1 MKASPQENT
10 VKILPVSRGR
20 DAAQCAAG
28 CLVIGLITLVCFRLG
43 LNFATPTFLYL
54 MVIVGLSLRG
64 SFISAAVASLVAVTC
79 LTFFFIKPI
88 YSFRVSDPID
98 VVAVVAF
105 LTTAGVI
112 TRLVAQVRQLMQ
124 EKLQRSETYLSYAQ
138 RLSHTGSFGWKVGAL
153 EISWSEETFRIFQVE
168 PGTQPTMELVLQRV
182 HPEDRELVKQTIEQ
196 AARAAEDFN
205 FEHRLVA
212 PDGGIKHVHVVAH
225 ARKDGAGTLEF
236 VGAVMDVTASK
247 AAAAALRQEQLKL
260 AHVARLTTVGELT
273 ASIAHEVNQPLA
285 AVVLNGNACLRWLD
299 REVPDLN
306 EAREAVRRIIRD
318 GNRGSA
324 VIARIRALLKRE
336 PQEKVAL
343 DVNQVVQETLAL
355 ARVDLQ
361 GAAVQV
367 ELGKSL
373 PRVNADRVQLQQVL
387 LNLTVNA
394 MDAMKPVTDRPRVLR
409 VLTQRQG
416 TQGDQGVLVVV
427 QDSGV
432 GLDAKQKEQVFETFH
447 TTKPDGLGM
456 GLSICRSIIEGH
468 GGRLWAESPEGPGAR
483 FQFTLPAAEGG
494 AA

>member
-1 MKASPQENT
+1 MKASADEIT
-10 VKILPVSRGR
+10 VNIRPVSRGQ
-20 DAAQCAAG
+20 DAVQCLAG

-43 LNFATPTFLYL
+43 LSFASPTLLYL

-64 SFISAAVASLVAVTC
+64 SFRSAAVASLVAVGF
-79 LTFFFIKPI
+79 LTYFFLKPLF
-88 YSFRVSDPID
+88 SFRVNDPID
-98 VVAVVAF
+98 VVAIVAF

-112 TRLVAQVRQLMQ
+112 TRLVAQVRRLMQ
-124 EKLQRSETYLSYAQ
+124 EKLQRSETYLSHAQ
-138 RLSHTGSFGWKVGAL
+138 RLSHTGSFGWKVGTR
-153 EISWSEETFRIFQVE
+153 EIAWSEETFRIFQTD
-168 PGTQPTMELVLQRV
+168 PATKPTLDLVLQRV
-182 HPEDRELVKQTIEQ
+182 HPEDRDLVKQTIER
-196 AARAAEDFN
+196 AARQAEDFD
-205 FEHRLVA
+205 FEHRLVM
-212 PDGGIKHVHVVAH
+212 PDGRVKHVQVVAH
-225 ARKDGAGTLEF
+225 ARKDSAGQREF
-236 VGAVMDVTASK
+236 VGAVMDVTAGK
-247 AAAAALRQEQLKL
+247 LAAAALRQEQLKL

-318 GNRGSA
+318 GNRGSE

-336 PQEKVAL
+336 PSPKKAL
-343 DVNQVVQETLAL
+343 DVNQVVQETLGL

-361 GAAVQV
+361 GAALQV
-367 ELGKSL
+367 ELTDAL
-373 PRVNADRVQLQQVL
+373 PRVTADRVQLQQVL

-394 MDAMKPVTDRPRVLR
+394 IDAMKPVTDRPRVLR
-409 VLTQRQG
+409 VQTKPHADRE
-416 TQGDQGVLVVV
+416 VLVVV
-427 QDSGV
+427 QDTGV
-432 GLDAKQKEQVFETFH
+432 GLNAQQQEQVFETFH

-468 GGRLWAESPEGPGAR
+468 GGRLWAESAEGCGAR

>member
-1 MKASPQENT
+1 MNISPDENA
-10 VKILPVSRGR
+10 VNILPVSRGR
-20 DAAQCAAG
+20 DAAQCLAG
-28 CLVIGLITLVCFRLG
+28 CLVIGVITFAGFQLELG
-43 LNFATPTFLYL
+43 FAPPTLLYL

-64 SFISAAVASLVAVTC
+64 SFISAAVASLVAVGC
-79 LTFFFIKPI
+79 LTYFFLKPV

-98 VVAVVAF
+98 VVAIVAF

-124 EKLQRSETYLSYAQ
+124 EKLQRSETYLCYAQ
-138 RLSHTGSFGWKVGAL
+138 RLSHTGSFGWKAGTG
-153 EISWSEETFRIFQVE
+153 EISWSEETFRIFQADSA
-168 PGTQPTMELVLQRV
+168 TQPTLELVLQRV
-182 HPEDRELVKQTIEQ
+182 HPEDRDLVKQTTERAARQ
-196 AARAAEDFN
+196 AADFD
-205 FEHRLVA
+205 FEHRLVM

-225 ARKDGAGTLEF
+225 ARRDSAGKLEF
-236 VGAVMDVTASK
+236 VGAVMDVTAGK
-247 AAAAALRQEQLKL
+247 VAAAALRQEQLKL

-306 EAREAVRRIIRD
+306 EARDAVRRIIRD
-318 GNRGSA
+318 GNRGSE

-336 PQEKVAL
+336 PPEKKSL
-343 DVNQVVQETLAL
+343 DVNQVVEETLAL

-361 GAAVQV
+361 GAALQV
-367 ELGKSL
+367 ELMDAL
-373 PRVNADRVQLQQVL
+373 PRVTADRVQLQQVL

-394 MDAMKPVTDRPRVLR
+394 IDAMKPVTDRPRVLR
-409 VLTQRQG
+409 VQTRQH
-416 TQGDQGVLVVV
+416 TNQAVLVVV
-427 QDSGV
+427 QDTGV
-432 GLDAKQKEQVFETFH
+432 GLDAKLKEQVFETFH